1 MQDCV
6 EDAGH
11 REVGMVHTA
20 EHQDGAVRQSQI
32 EQIPWP
38 HDNLDDAFVL
48 VTENDSGLV
57 KNARGLDAG
66 LTLIGERWDDEPNG
80 VLNVELGETEA
91 GQSGCVDRTEGHNS
105 GECMGGGSLG
115 GRQVVPEA
123 IAGCND
129 ALDIKSGGDRVEG
142 HDDGECVGDVSL
154 GESQAVPDARTGGH
168 VAPDNQGGG
177 GVDMVGNDMSDGGHD
192 AGLTGG
198 TQDHRLGVGG
208 HEFGQGVGMDG
219 TVRWKAGF
227 TCFKVLM
234 ITDKQGAGQAE
245 AAGMRAGEHKDGLEG
260 DVGVVDQVGNIERAW
275 RHAEWSAREEGGQG
289 GGQVVTNDAVEM
301 EQKIEVKHE
310 LKGQMG
316 DVFLTL

>member
-1 MQDCV
+1 MERYLISKESNERTSSGKVGVHGAGHEEEADAGHQPGTGQGEARNAGADSTSPGNEGVDSVHLAGVSDIDIDSGEAGSLHYAGLCV

-11 REVGMVHTA
+11 KEVGMVHTA

-129 ALDIKSGGDRVEG
+129 ALDIKSGGDRAEG
-142 HDDGECVGDVSL
+142 QDDGEY
-154 GESQAVPDARTGGH
+154 
-168 VAPDNQGGG
+168 
-177 GVDMVGNDMSDGGHD
+177 
-192 AGLTGG
+192 
-198 TQDHRLGVGG
+198 
-208 HEFGQGVGMDG
+208 
-219 TVRWKAGF
+219 
-227 TCFKVLM
+227 
-234 ITDKQGAGQAE
+234 
-245 AAGMRAGEHKDGLEG
+245 EG
-260 DVGVVDQVGNIERAW
+260 DVNLGIARLYQMLEQVAMLLLITRV
-275 RHAEWSAREEGGQG
+275 EE
-289 GGQVVTNDAVEM
+289 VLIWLVM
-301 EQKIEVKHE
+301 I
-310 LKGQMG
+310 
-316 DVFLTL
+316 